1 MPSANPEP
9 KELPMPNPSHF
20 GRSASLPAGRSTRA
34 PVLKSGGA
42 GAAPRIDAEGYFEGY
57 ASLFGVADL
66 GRDVVMPGAFRASL
80 TQRTAHGVKL
90 LWQHEPG
97 SPVGEWLDIAE
108 DQRGLRVTGRLDLEL
123 PKAREVHRLITR
135 GSIDGLSIGFKAE
148 SERRDPATGL
158 RRLEKLD
165 LWEIS
170 IVSFPLLPQARIAP
184 RGDGRGIHGGGGNAS
199 AASRRRMA
207 QF

>member
-1 MPSANPEP
+1 
-9 KELPMPNPSHF
+9 MPNLHAF
-20 GRSASLPAGRSTRA
+20 GRSASLPAGRSTARA
-34 PVLKSGGA
+34 CSQERGA
-42 GAAPRIDAEGYFEGY
+42 GAAPHIDAEGYFEGY

-66 GRDVVMPGAFRASL
+66 GRDVGDARRFRASL
-80 TQRTAHGVKL
+80 TQRTALGVKL
-90 LWQHEPG
+90 LWQHDPR

-108 DQRGLRVTGRLDLEL
+108 DQRGLRVAGRLDLDL
-123 PKAREVHRLITR
+123 PKARDLHRLITR

-148 SERRDPATGL
+148 SEKRDPATGL

-184 RGDGRGIHGGGGNAS
+184 RGEGRGMTGGGANAAVS
-199 AASRRRMA
+199 SRRRMA

>member
-1 MPSANPEP
+1 
-9 KELPMPNPSHF
+9 MPNALHS

-34 PVLKSGGA
+34 PVQKSGGA
-42 GAAPRIDAEGYFEGY
+42 GAAPRIDADGYFDGY

-80 TQRTAHGVKL
+80 AQRTAIGVKQ
-90 LWQHEPG
+90 LWQHDPRN
-97 SPVGEWLDIAE
+97 PVGEWLEIAE
-108 DQRGLRVTGRLDLEL
+108 DQRGLRVLGRLDLEL
-123 PKAREVHRLITR
+123 PKARELHRLITR
-135 GSIDGLSIGFKAE
+135 GSVDGLSIGFKAE
-148 SERRDPATGL
+148 SEKHDPETGL

-184 RGDGRGIHGGGGNAS
+184 RGDGRGPSGGGAHAS
-199 AASRRRMA
+199 ASSRRRMA

>member
-1 MPSANPEP
+1 
-9 KELPMPNPSHF
+9 MPNALHF

-34 PVLKSGGA
+34 PVQKSRGA
-42 GAAPRIDAEGYFEGY
+42 GAAPRIDAQGYFDGY

-80 TQRTAHGVKL
+80 AQRTAIGVKQ
-90 LWQHEPG
+90 LWQHDPRN
-97 SPVGEWLDIAE
+97 PVGEWLEIAE
-108 DQRGLRVTGRLDLEL
+108 DQRGLRVLGRLDLEL
-123 PKAREVHRLITR
+123 PKARELHRLITR
-135 GSIDGLSIGFKAE
+135 GSVDGLSIGFKAE
-148 SERRDPATGL
+148 SEKRDLETGL

-170 IVSFPLLPQARIAP
+170 IVTFPLLPQARIAP
-184 RGDGRGIHGGGGNAS
+184 RGDGRGPLGSGAH
-199 AASRRRMA
+199 AAAFSRRRMA

>member
-1 MPSANPEP
+1 
-9 KELPMPNPSHF
+9 MPNSVAF

-34 PVLKSGGA
+34 PVQKSGSA
-42 GAAPRIDAEGYFEGY
+42 GAPPQIDADGYFEGY

-80 TQRTAHGVKL
+80 AKRTALGVKL
-90 LWQHEPG
+90 LWQHDPG

-108 DQRGLRVTGRLDLEL
+108 DQRGLRVAGKLDLDL
-123 PKAREVHRLITR
+123 PKARDLHRLVSR
-135 GSIDGLSIGFKAE
+135 GSIDGLSIGFKAA
-148 SERRDPATGL
+148 SETRDPATGL
-158 RRLEKLD
+158 RRLQKLD

-184 RGDGRGIHGGGGNAS
+184 RGEGRGSIGGGLHAS
-199 AASRRRMA
+199 VSSRRRMA

>member
-1 MPSANPEP
+1 
-9 KELPMPNPSHF
+9 MPNALHF

-34 PVLKSGGA
+34 PVQKSGGA
-42 GAAPRIDAEGYFEGY
+42 GAAPRIDAEGYFDGY

-80 TQRTAHGVKL
+80 AQRTAIGVKQ
-90 LWQHEPG
+90 LWQHDPRN
-97 SPVGEWLDIAE
+97 PVGEWLEIAE
-108 DQRGLRVTGRLDLEL
+108 DQRGLRVLGRLDLEL
-123 PKAREVHRLITR
+123 PKARELHRLITR
-135 GSIDGLSIGFKAE
+135 GSVDGLSIGFKAE
-148 SERRDPATGL
+148 SEKRDLETGL

-170 IVSFPLLPQARIAP
+170 IVTFPLLPQARIAP
-184 RGDGRGIHGGGGNAS
+184 RGDGRGPLGSGAHAS
-199 AASRRRMA
+199 ASSRRRMA

>member
-1 MPSANPEP
+1 
-9 KELPMPNPSHF
+9 MPNHHAF

-34 PVLKSGGA
+34 PARKSGGA
-42 GAAPRIDAEGYFEGY
+42 GAAPRIDADGYFEGY

-80 TQRTAHGVKL
+80 SQRTAFGVKL
-90 LWQHEPG
+90 LWQHDPR
-97 SPVGEWLDIAE
+97 SLVGEWLDIAE
-108 DQRGLRVTGRLDLEL
+108 DQRGLRVTGKLDLDL
-123 PKAREVHRLITR
+123 PKARDLHRLITR

-148 SERRDPATGL
+148 SETRDPATGL

-184 RGDGRGIHGGGGNAS
+184 RGEGRGMTGGGTNAAVS
-199 AASRRRMA
+199 SRRRMA